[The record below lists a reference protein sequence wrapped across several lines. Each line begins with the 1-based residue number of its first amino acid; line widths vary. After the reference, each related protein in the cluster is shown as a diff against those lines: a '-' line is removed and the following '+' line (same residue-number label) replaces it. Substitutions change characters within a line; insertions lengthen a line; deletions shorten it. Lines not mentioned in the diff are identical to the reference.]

1 MGELYKKLINLGLSP
16 GLGRLEV
23 NRIRL
28 INSLAFFAT
37 TLCIVMSIVTVIEQ
51 LYIQSLYIFISG
63 LLFASTFIFN
73 YHKKHALGRSYY
85 VAVGGLLII
94 GLSLYAY
101 SQALYTDTE
110 NILFAFMAISVLI
123 FKGAAR
129 HYRFWTIFAIVI
141 VLKFYRLEFMGVQ
154 PNFSFYILIQNT
166 TILAVLMY
174 FFLLYFYRALENS
187 VQETKN
193 SEKTLYNLID
203 NISIFIA
210 LFNADGTYKIVNR
223 HYEKALKLKRRQIIG
238 KSAHEVFDENIA
250 DWQNEIVEQA
260 INKKESARTKKIST
274 LKDGSPFVG
283 YGRANPILDK
293 HGNVIAVAGYIDNIT
308 ELELVKQKLDQAN
321 ESKDKVLS
329 ILTHDLRSPLNTF
342 ESILNSTQ
350 YQIITS
356 DNFEEFIE
364 RLKNEFQPV
373 KETIN
378 DLLYWA
384 KSNMQDLHTNFT
396 TFHCDK
402 IIKEIIESSRLI
414 ASQKD
419 IEIIVQGVDQQ
430 ISMDLDHFKMA
441 LRNLIQNAIKF
452 SNEGGVIKIKLAKKD
467 KNISLSVQDSGIGIS
482 SDKIEEI
489 LRGEITKPGLGTAGE
504 KGSGIGLSMVVALL
518 QKNNCNLDIQSTEGK
533 GSTFTL
539 RWAI

>member
-1 MGELYKKLINLGLSP
+1 M
-16 GLGRLEV
+16 
-23 NRIRL
+23 
-28 INSLAFFAT
+28 
-37 TLCIVMSIVTVIEQ
+37 TVIEQ